1 MVTNFLYDEK
11 ELLKLAS
18 SGNEKAF
25 TYLFHQHKNKLFGYL
40 FRLTNSQEITED
52 IIQDIFLKLWKD
64 KSDLINIVQ
73 FDAYLFRMAKNQAIN
88 SFKNIARQTLLYAEY
103 FDTLSIEDYSTDNL
117 LQFDETQKLLNQ
129 IIETLPPQQKL
140 VFKLSREQHL
150 KHDEIAQML
159 NLSPNTVKNHIIQA
173 INTIKQKLKY
183 QAALSLFYLFWI
195 TLKK

>member
-64 KSDLINIVQ
+64 KSELINIVQ

-117 LQFDETQKLLNQ
+117 LQFDETQKILNQ

>member
-1 MVTNFLYDEK
+1 MVTNLLYDEK

-195 TLKK
+195 MLKK

>member
-195 TLKK
+195 MLKK